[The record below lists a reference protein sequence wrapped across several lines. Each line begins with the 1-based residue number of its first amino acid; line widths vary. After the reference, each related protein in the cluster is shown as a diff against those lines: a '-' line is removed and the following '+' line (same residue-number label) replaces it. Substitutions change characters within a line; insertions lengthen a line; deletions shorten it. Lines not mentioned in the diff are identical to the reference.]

1 MSRLGSKWAARAG
14 LLLGAALIASSIA
27 VSAFAHARPVSVSPG
42 DGAVLTTAPSQVSMD
57 TSEEVSR
64 KPGDNSLTLISSTG
78 ATVASAFT
86 VSSTYLRLSL
96 PVPAGLVVGKYTV
109 RWLTTSAADGDAAT
123 GTWTFTYDPSK
134 APSAGNS
141 DPVDH
146 GSDVQPAATPTTP
159 AATTTATPG
168 TPTVPAATAAATS
181 TATAP
186 AAVTAARP
194 APPASGTGVTPP
206 GTGLAIWLRLSG
218 GLVLLASL
226 AFLYASR
233 RSGQPRSHRR

>member
-42 DGAVLTTAPSQVSMD
+42 DGAVLTTAPSQVSVD

-109 RWLTTSAADGDAAT
+109 RWLTTSAADGDVAT
-123 GTWTFTYDPSK
+123 GTWTFT
-134 APSAGNS
+134 
-141 DPVDH
+141 
-146 GSDVQPAATPTTP
+146 
-159 AATTTATPG
+159 
-168 TPTVPAATAAATS
+168 
-181 TATAP
+181 
-186 AAVTAARP
+186 
-194 APPASGTGVTPP
+194 
-206 GTGLAIWLRLSG
+206 
-218 GLVLLASL
+218 
-226 AFLYASR
+226 
-233 RSGQPRSHRR
+233 